1 MPSPSAD
8 SGAAVAAT
16 SGSPTALVNG
26 HVSGSASRPST
37 QADAAPDRSRETPPR
52 AASAPEPGSR
62 SRSSRSWLTRLGGVI
77 GRHPWRF
84 VIAWLVAAVV
94 CFAVAVG
101 GVTGESLF
109 NRLQSGAP
117 GVNGEA
123 QQAQDV
129 ISSVEPSLTTLTLQV
144 TGADLTDPAVV
155 LAGAGATAK
164 IRDIPGVNGVRSPL
178 LSPKGVTDPA
188 VASLLSGGTT
198 AAGKFVTV
206 VDFDPG
212 LAKAAQDTAEAA
224 VTTTLLDVATAM
236 DAKGTVG
243 GFGPVLKAITS
254 TIESDLLRGE
264 GIALP
269 LTFLVMLF
277 VFGGFLAAG
286 MPIVG
291 AVVSIGG
298 ALLSLF
304 GFSHALDLDATVVNI
319 VTLLGLGLSIDYGL
333 LIVSRFREELSRRER
348 RGRATREEV
357 IGAAERTVDRAGR
370 TVLFSGLT
378 VAIALSG
385 LLVFEADI
393 MKAIGLAGVSVV
405 LVAMVVSVTLV
416 PALAVLGAKR
426 LSRKG
431 SVQES
436 DTGFFSRL
444 AQAVQR
450 RPVWVILGAV
460 AVLVTLALPAFGMKL
475 TSSGTELLPK
485 GAPQRV
491 FFENL
496 TADYPALAAPEV
508 SVVAQSRDTAAVTA
522 WAQTLKSQPGVTDV
536 TVRPLGADHQ
546 LVSIMV
552 AGQPNSEQAQAL
564 VHHIRDDTRPGFTA
578 LTTGQAAGQ
587 IDFLESMARGAPY
600 AIGLVVLGTFV
611 LLFLMTGSIVVP
623 IKALILNVISLGA
636 ALGVTVWIFETP
648 HLEGLLNFSSVGAV
662 ESMVPFLVLAFGFGL
677 SMDYEVFLL
686 SRITEFYRAGYD
698 NDRAVSLGLQR
709 TGRIITSA
717 ALLIV
722 IVFGGFIAGDIL
734 IIKEMGL
741 ALVAAVIVDSTLVR
755 MLLVPAT
762 MTLLGKWNWWAPA
775 PLRRL
780 HDRFG
785 ITEG

>member
-8 SGAAVAAT
+8 SGAAVAST
-16 SGSPTALVNG
+16 PGSPTVLVSAP
-26 HVSGSASRPST
+26 SGGPSGGPST
-37 QADAAPDRSRETPPR
+37 EPDAGPDRASDVGLGAT
-52 AASAPEPGSR
+52 SAPEPDPTLTSPR
-62 SRSSRSWLTRLGGVI
+62 RSWLTRLGGVI

-84 VIAWLVAAVV
+84 VIAWSVAAVV

-123 QQAQDV
+123 QQAQNV

-144 TGADLTDPAVV
+144 TDANLTDPAVV
-155 LAGAGATAK
+155 RAGAGATAK
-164 IRDIPGVNGVRSPL
+164 IKDIPGVNGVRSPL
-178 LSPKGVTDPA
+178 LSPNGVTDPA

-206 VDFDPG
+206 VDFKAG
-212 LAKAAQDTAEAA
+212 LDKAAQDTAEAA
-224 VTTTLLDVATAM
+224 VDTALLDVSTAM

-254 TIESDLLRGE
+254 TIERDLLRGE

-286 MPIVG
+286 MPIIG

-357 IGAAERTVDRAGR
+357 ISAAERTVDRAGR

-426 LSRKG
+426 L
-431 SVQES
+431 
-436 DTGFFSRL
+436 
-444 AQAVQR
+444 
-450 RPVWVILGAV
+450 
-460 AVLVTLALPAFGMKL
+460 
-475 TSSGTELLPK
+475 
-485 GAPQRV
+485 
-491 FFENL
+491 
-496 TADYPALAAPEV
+496 
-508 SVVAQSRDTAAVTA
+508 
-522 WAQTLKSQPGVTDV
+522 
-536 TVRPLGADHQ
+536 
-546 LVSIMV
+546 
-552 AGQPNSEQAQAL
+552 
-564 VHHIRDDTRPGFTA
+564 
-578 LTTGQAAGQ
+578 
-587 IDFLESMARGAPY
+587 
-600 AIGLVVLGTFV
+600 
-611 LLFLMTGSIVVP
+611 
-623 IKALILNVISLGA
+623 
-636 ALGVTVWIFETP
+636 
-648 HLEGLLNFSSVGAV
+648 
-662 ESMVPFLVLAFGFGL
+662 
-677 SMDYEVFLL
+677 
-686 SRITEFYRAGYD
+686 
-698 NDRAVSLGLQR
+698 
-709 TGRIITSA
+709 
-717 ALLIV
+717 
-722 IVFGGFIAGDIL
+722 
-734 IIKEMGL
+734 
-741 ALVAAVIVDSTLVR
+741 
-755 MLLVPAT
+755 
-762 MTLLGKWNWWAPA
+762 
-775 PLRRL
+775 
-780 HDRFG
+780 
-785 ITEG
+785 